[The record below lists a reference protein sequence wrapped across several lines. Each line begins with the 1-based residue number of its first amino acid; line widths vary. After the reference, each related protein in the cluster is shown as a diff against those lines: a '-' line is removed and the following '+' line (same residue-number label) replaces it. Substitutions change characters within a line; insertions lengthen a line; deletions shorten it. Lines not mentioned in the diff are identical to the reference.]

1 MTATRFVLP
10 LREGGSLPGLVEADD
25 LGTYVVKFTGAG
37 QGRKVLVAEV
47 LVGELARRLDI
58 PTPRLAVVDLPSAI
72 ARYEA
77 DEEVQD
83 LLNASPGCN
92 LGVDFLPGSFGY
104 DGSRPPSAE
113 DAGAI
118 LWLDAYTANVDRT
131 WANPN
136 LLVWHGRTWAIDHGA
151 ALWFHHS
158 WPSRPPD
165 VRRFVDQPFDPSGH
179 VLAAVAEPVDRAH
192 ERLAPLVTP
201 DVIQE
206 VVALVPDEWLEP
218 TASLPDAD
226 AARAAYV
233 EHLTLRLANPAAWTG
248 RCVMSHPYQY
258 VVLRYVP
265 RVDRG
270 ECLNVGVVVHSQSAG
285 VLRCGYHLEEERIL
299 AVAPDAD
306 LEALRAALE
315 AVCTMC
321 ERPPSEV
328 DATLST
334 QGKRFGWISAPR
346 STVLQPGPVHGGS
359 VADPA
364 AEVERLIDRLV
375 R

>member
-1 MTATRFVLP
+1 M
-10 LREGGSLPGLVEADD
+10 
-25 LGTYVVKFTGAG
+25 
-37 QGRKVLVAEV
+37 
-47 LVGELARRLDI
+47 
-58 PTPRLAVVDLPSAI
+58 
-72 ARYEA
+72 
-77 DEEVQD
+77 QD
-83 LLNASPGCN
+83 LLNASPGRN

-104 DGSRPPSAE
+104 DGSRAPSAQ

-179 VLAAVAEPVDRAH
+179 VLGAVAEPVAAAH

-201 DVIQE
+201 EVIEE

-218 TASLPDAD
+218 TASLPDPD

-248 RCVMSHPYQY
+248 GGVMSHPYQY

-285 VLRCGYHLEEERIL
+285 VLRCGYHLDEERIL

-306 LEALRAALE
+306 LDGLRAALE

-359 VADPA
+359 VADPE
-364 AEVERLIDRLV
+364 AEVERLLDRLV